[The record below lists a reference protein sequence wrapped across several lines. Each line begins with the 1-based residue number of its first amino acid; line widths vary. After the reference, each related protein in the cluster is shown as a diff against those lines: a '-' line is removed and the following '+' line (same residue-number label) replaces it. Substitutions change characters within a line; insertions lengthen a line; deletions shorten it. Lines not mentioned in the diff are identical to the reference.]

1 MFFNYPDIPPGAM
14 AAELHEAANKIGEGL
29 PRSTIDH
36 IVTRFVTLRLP
47 DGELIKGDVAQSGF
61 TVYFGGFD
69 WVTYPTPPFVLQ
81 KFPQFMPLPQQM
93 YRNPDDDES
102 GGGSLFG

>member
-1 MFFNYPDIPPGAM
+1 MFFNYPDIPAGAM
-14 AAELHEAANKIGEGL
+14 APERLVDANQIGEGL
-29 PRSTIDH
+29 PRSTIEK

-47 DGELIKGDVAQSGF
+47 DGKTVTGDVAQSGF

-69 WVTYPTPPFVLQ
+69 WVTYPTPPHILQ

-93 YRNPDDDES
+93 YRGADEDDS
-102 GGGSLFG
+102 FLG

>member
-14 AAELHEAANKIGEGL
+14 ANDRHVEATQIGEGL
-29 PRSTIDH
+29 QRSSIDH

-47 DGELIKGDVAQSGF
+47 DGQLVKGDVAQSGF

-69 WVTYPTPPFVLQ
+69 WVTYPTPPHVLQ

-93 YRNPDDDES
+93 YRSSDDD
-102 GGGSLFG
+102 GDSLLG

>member
-14 AAELHEAANKIGEGL
+14 ASDRHDEANKIGEGL
-29 PRSTIDH
+29 PRSSIDH

-47 DGELIKGDVAQSGF
+47 DGSLVKGDVAQSGF

-69 WVTYPTPPFVLQ
+69 WVTYPTPPHVLQ

-93 YRNPDDDES
+93 YRSAEDDE
-102 GGGSLFG
+102 GGLFG